1 MFDLTAK
8 RPPWTFV
15 KPRPPVPAPVQR
27 VTSEAQEKRATHTD
41 SAARPHALERIA
53 LVPASSHTIEIAR
66 DDPQA
71 RPHGKEGGELPA
83 FAHGAPKGDPAASAA
98 TLQLYRQNIARDVTG
113 AAVKPAKPGGVST
126 KVVVRATVDDGVG
139 ALSAPQEQ
147 LAWGAGTGAGLH
159 NSNKVKNAPHGM
171 QGYLHDY
178 NGNVI
183 LAVTRLDTV
192 AHTIQIDA
200 SGHVQNGWHI
210 F

>member
-27 VTSEAQEKRATHTD
+27 VAPEAHEKRAATTD
-41 SAARPHALERIA
+41 SAVRSHALERIA
-53 LVPASSHTIEIAR
+53 LVTGSSHRVEIAR

-71 RPHGKEGGELPA
+71 RPHAKAEAE
-83 FAHGAPKGDPAASAA
+83 PAASAA
-98 TLQLYRQNIARDVTG
+98 AMQLKRQNIARDKTG
-113 AAVKPAKPGGVST
+113 GPVKPAKPGGVST
-126 KVVVRATVDDGVG
+126 KVTVRATIDDGIG
-139 ALSAPQEQ
+139 ALSAAQEQ
-147 LAWGAGTGAGLH
+147 LVWGAGTGAGLH
-159 NSNKVKNAPHGM
+159 QSNKVKNAPAGY

-178 NGNVI
+178 GANVI
-183 LAVTRLDTV
+183 LAVTRLDAG

-200 SGHVQNGWHI
+200 VGNVQNGWHN